1 MVIYIRLES
10 VELKGFKSFANRTK
24 IKFDNQITAV
34 VGPNGSGKSNI
45 ADAIKWVLGEQSVK
59 SLRGKKMDDV
69 IFQGADDKKPMNMA
83 EVNLSFNNKDRALS
97 SDYDLVKIS
106 RRIFRNGDNE
116 YRLNGKRVRLK
127 DIKELFLD
135 TGIGKEGYSV
145 IGQGRIDE
153 ILNSSNQ
160 ERRNIFEEASGIA
173 THKYRREESLKK
185 LSKVD
190 EDLEI
195 IQREWDYKNKDK
207 NKLEIE
213 AKNFEKYTEIESL
226 LNEKAY
232 LFYANKSKSLNEKNK
247 DLIEQIKILKN
258 NQEEKTREFDKINES
273 LLPIAEN
280 IRDLENKYKNL
291 NQNILDNEKNIDKYT
306 NKINLDRQKLLYN
319 KKDLERNNSDF
330 KSYDEKFKNYE
341 ISLKNQKDKLEN
353 TKNVIRNLE
362 EKNRKLSEKKD
373 ESIDLLSS
381 IQKEIERLKKE
392 GEDLNKLIYDYD
404 IDQKTR
410 TILEKQRFENNKII
424 NEKIQ
429 ELNSDLSNISKD
441 LNELEN
447 EKENLSKDIE
457 EKNTNLE
464 KIKEKILNEIN
475 KKDDL
480 EKAINQNKLS
490 CKEEISNYKIQKS
503 LMERNEGYFYSVS
516 DFLKKTKNTE
526 IEKLYINTLANL
538 ITVKSGYEE
547 IIENLIGQG
556 LQNIVTWSKKD
567 TREIINFVNK
577 NKLGRITFLPLD
589 SIKQNKKARV
599 EEKEVIAMA
608 YDLVSF
614 DSKLE
619 NIINHFLS
627 NTVVVKNIDDAVSL
641 SNKIKGYRIISLN
654 LDLINTWGSMV
665 AGVNK
670 ARKSN
675 INILNR
681 NKKINEIKSRINK
694 LRNERNDLLE
704 NYNSLN
710 IKLEENQRLRQT
722 KEDELVEANENLI
735 DIRSIFDKKNYQK
748 QSLIQRIDEL
758 KESLN
763 ESKEEEN
770 FKDIEKIKLKL
781 SNVKKEDEILKEK
794 SIENGKLINDLSNE
808 IFKNKNSIEINTRDL
823 NILENRIS
831 EDENSLLNLKQN
843 IEFNQKMKKSLEESL
858 INLEKEISA
867 CENKVFDTKEKL
879 KEDEK
884 NKIKISME
892 IDEKKNSNHKLLSL
906 SKNIENEL
914 NEYSM
919 KIVKFNYKLE
929 AISKDLK
936 NLEDEIRPFIS
947 KSLEDLKENN
957 YENSSKQIKKEELFN
972 LQKEL
977 TQVGFFDENSK
988 EDFEKAYKEFEFLDK
1003 QKIDLEKSKKDIEKM
1018 IKKLEEDM
1026 KDEFIKNFNIIDEKF
1041 QRIFKE
1047 LFMGGKAKLSL
1058 DSNDLLDAGIDI
1070 SACPPGKSTKN
1081 ISLLSGGEKSLTA
1094 VALLFAIFETNPAPF
1109 SLLDEIDAAMDES
1122 NIKRYIDYLKSLSD
1136 KTQFIMITHRQ
1147 TTMQLAE
1154 KIHGVTIGD
1163 GGISK
1168 IYSIDFDD
1176 EK

>member
-1 MVIYIRLES
+1 MIYIRLES

-291 NQNILDNEKNIDKYT
+291 NQSILDNEKNIDKYT

-319 KKDLERNNSDF
+319 KKDLERNNNDF

-341 ISLKNQKDKLEN
+341 LSLKNQKDKLEN

>member
-1 MVIYIRLES
+1 MIYIRLES

-291 NQNILDNEKNIDKYT
+291 NQSILDNEKNIDKYT

-319 KKDLERNNSDF
+319 KKDLERNNNDF

-341 ISLKNQKDKLEN
+341 LSLKNQKDKLEN
-353 TKNVIRNLE
+353 TKNIIKNLE

-464 KIKEKILNEIN
+464 KIKEKIINEIN

-608 YDLVSF
+608 YDLVSY

-710 IKLEENQRLRQT
+710 IKLEENQRLRQI

-748 QSLIQRIDEL
+748 QSLVQRIDEL

-794 SIENGKLINDLSNE
+794 SIENSKLINDLSNE

-867 CENKVFDTKEKL
+867 CENKVFDTKEKV
-879 KEDEK
+879 KEDDK

-972 LQKEL
+972 LQKKL

>member
-1 MVIYIRLES
+1 MIYIRLES

-213 AKNFEKYTEIESL
+213 AKNFEKYIEIESL

-258 NQEEKTREFDKINES
+258 NQEEKTKEFDKINES

-291 NQNILDNEKNIDKYT
+291 NQRILDNEKNIDKYT

-341 ISLKNQKDKLEN
+341 ISLKNQKDKLKN

-362 EKNRKLSEKKD
+362 EKNRNLSEKKD
-373 ESIDLLSS
+373 ESIALLSS

-429 ELNSDLSNISKD
+429 ELNSDLSKLSKD
-441 LNELEN
+441 LNELEK

-464 KIKEKILNEIN
+464 KIKEKIINEIN

-608 YDLVSF
+608 YDLVSY

-710 IKLEENQRLRQT
+710 IKLEENQKLRQT
-722 KEDELVEANENLI
+722 KEDELVEVNENLI

-794 SIENGKLINDLSNE
+794 SIENSKLINDLSNE

-858 INLEKEISA
+858 INLEKEINA
-867 CENKVFDTKEKL
+867 CENKVVDTKERV

-972 LQKEL
+972 LQKKL

>member
-1 MVIYIRLES
+1 MIYIRLES

-291 NQNILDNEKNIDKYT
+291 NQSILDNEKNIDKYT
-306 NKINLDRQKLLYN
+306 NKINLDRQKLSYN

-341 ISLKNQKDKLEN
+341 LSLKNQKDKLEN

-362 EKNRKLSEKKD
+362 EKNRNLSEKKD
-373 ESIDLLSS
+373 ESIALLSS

-441 LNELEN
+441 LSELEK

-710 IKLEENQRLRQT
+710 IKLEENQRLRQK
-722 KEDELVEANENLI
+722 KEDELVEANGNLI

-794 SIENGKLINDLSNE
+794 SIENSKLINDLSNE
-808 IFKNKNSIEINTRDL
+808 IFKNKNTIEINTRDL
-823 NILENRIS
+823 NILKNRIS

-867 CENKVFDTKEKL
+867 CENKVFDTKERV

-972 LQKEL
+972 LQKKL

>member
-1 MVIYIRLES
+1 MIYIRLES

-69 IFQGADDKKPMNMA
+69 IFQGADDKKSMNMA
-83 EVNLSFNNKDRALS
+83 EVNLSFNNKDRAFS

-291 NQNILDNEKNIDKYT
+291 NQSILDNEKNIDKYT

-319 KKDLERNNSDF
+319 KKDLERNNNDF

-341 ISLKNQKDKLEN
+341 LSLKNQKEKLEN
-353 TKNVIRNLE
+353 TKNIIRNLE
-362 EKNRKLSEKKD
+362 EKNRNLSEKKD
-373 ESIDLLSS
+373 ESIALLSS

-441 LNELEN
+441 LNKLEK

-608 YDLVSF
+608 YDLVSY

-710 IKLEENQRLRQT
+710 IKLEENQKLRQT
-722 KEDELVEANENLI
+722 KEDELVEVNENLI

-794 SIENGKLINDLSNE
+794 SIENSKLINDLSNE

-867 CENKVFDTKEKL
+867 CENKVFDTKEKV

-957 YENSSKQIKKEELFN
+957 YANSSKQIKKEELFN

-977 TQVGFFDENSK
+977 TQIGFFDENSK
-988 EDFEKAYKEFEFLDK
+988 ENFEKAYKEFEFLDK

>member
-1 MVIYIRLES
+1 MIYIRLES
-10 VELKGFKSFANRTK
+10 VELKGFKSFADKTK

-213 AKNFEKYTEIESL
+213 AKNFEKYIEIESL

-247 DLIEQIKILKN
+247 DLIEQIEIFKN
-258 NQEEKTREFDKINES
+258 NQEEKTREFDKVNES

-291 NQNILDNEKNIDKYT
+291 DQRILDNEKNIDKYT
-306 NKINLDRQKLLYN
+306 NKINLDRQKLAYN
-319 KKDLERNNSDF
+319 KKDLERNNNDF

-353 TKNVIRNLE
+353 TKNIIKNLE

-373 ESIDLLSS
+373 ESIALLSS
-381 IQKEIERLKKE
+381 IRKEIERLKKE
-392 GEDLNKLIYDYD
+392 EEDLNKLIYDYD

-429 ELNSDLSNISKD
+429 ELNSNLSNLSKD
-441 LNELEN
+441 LNELEK
-447 EKENLSKDIE
+447 EKENLSKDIV

-516 DFLKKTKNTE
+516 DFLRKTKNTE

-710 IKLEENQRLRQT
+710 IKLEENQRLRQK
-722 KEDELVEANENLI
+722 KEDELVEANGNLI

-794 SIENGKLINDLSNE
+794 SIENSKLINDLSNE
-808 IFKNKNSIEINTRDL
+808 IFKNKNTIEINTRDL

-867 CENKVFDTKEKL
+867 CENKVVDTKEKV

-957 YENSSKQIKKEELFN
+957 YANSSKQIKKEELFN
-972 LQKEL
+972 LQKKL

>member
-1 MVIYIRLES
+1 MRLES
-10 VELKGFKSFANRTK
+10 VELKGFKSFAERTN

-69 IFQGADDKKPMNMA
+69 IFQGSDGKKPMNMA
-83 EVNLSFNNKDRALS
+83 EVNLSFDNKDRALS

-106 RRIFRNGDNE
+106 RRIYRNGDNE

-127 DIKELFLD
+127 DVKELFLD

-185 LSKVD
+185 LTKVD
-190 EDLEI
+190 DDLEI
-195 IQREWDYKNKDK
+195 IQREWEYKNKDK

-213 AKNFEKYTEIESL
+213 AKNFDKYHEIEKL
-226 LNEKAY
+226 LDKKS
-232 LFYANKSKSLNEKNK
+232 FYFYISRSKSLEENNIELTNK
-247 DLIEQIKILKN
+247 IKKIQNL
-258 NQEEKTREFDKINES
+258 QDEKTREFDEVNES
-273 LLPIAEN
+273 LLPIAES
-280 IRDLENKYKNL
+280 IRNLEKRYDNTSQEIL
-291 NQNILDNEKNIDKYT
+291 NNEKNIDKLT
-306 NKINLDRQKLLYN
+306 NKIQLDGQKLSYN
-319 KKDLERNNSDF
+319 QKDLERNINDF
-330 KSYDEKFKNYE
+330 KSYDDKIKKYKLSLEDQKNK
-341 ISLKNQKDKLEN
+341 LKQTKILIENLEN
-353 TKNVIRNLE
+353 KNKELLDNKE
-362 EKNRKLSEKKD
+362 ESHESLSK
-373 ESIDLLSS
+373 I
-381 IQKEIERLKKE
+381 KKE
-392 GEDLNKLIYDYD
+392 LIELEKSDKKLKKLIYDYD

-410 TILEKQRFENNKII
+410 LILKEQRDQNNKEIKKKII
-424 NEKIQ
+424 EFEKEISSLKNDL
-429 ELNSDLSNISKD
+429 LNHEEEKKVISEKNI
-441 LNELEN
+441 EN
-447 EKENLSKDIE
+447 EKEIDQL
-457 EKNTNLE
+457 
-464 KIKEKILNEIN
+464 KEKISDKNSQKNI
-475 KKDDL
+475 L
-480 EKAINQNKLS
+480 EKSINQNNLS
-490 CKEEISNYKIQKS
+490 CKEEISKYKIQKS
-503 LMERNEGYFYSVS
+503 ILERNEGYFYSVS

-526 IEKLYINTLANL
+526 IEKYYINTLANL

-547 IIENLIGQG
+547 VIENLIGSG

-567 TREIINFVNK
+567 TREIINFVNN

-599 EEKEVIAMA
+599 NEKEVIAMA
-608 YDLVSF
+608 YDLVSY
-614 DSKLE
+614 DDKLE
-619 NIINHFLS
+619 NIVNHFLS
-627 NTVVVKNIDDAVSL
+627 NTVVVKNIDDAISL
-641 SNKIKGYRIISLN
+641 SNKIKGYRIISLQ

-670 ARKSN
+670 SRKSN

-681 NKKINEIKSRINK
+681 NKKINEIKKRIVS

-704 NYNSLN
+704 SFNNIDLEIEKNSNLLN
-710 IKLEENQRLRQT
+710 ENQQISF
-722 KEDELVEANENLI
+722 ELNEKLS
-735 DIRSIFDKKNYQK
+735 SINILLERKKYQIETLSK
-748 QSLIQRIDEL
+748 RYLEL

-763 ESKEEEN
+763 ESLEDED
-770 FKDIEKIKLKL
+770 FKDIEKIKSDLE
-781 SNVKKEDEILKEK
+781 VVRKKVNNLNEEINIK
-794 SIENGKLINDLSNE
+794 NNLINDLSNE
-808 IFKNKNSIEINTRDL
+808 IFKNKNSIEINKRDL
-823 NILENRIS
+823 NILENKIN
-831 EDENSLLNLKQN
+831 EDQNSLVNLEEN
-843 IEFNQKMKKSLEESL
+843 IKLNQKLKSSLEKTLEDL
-858 INLEKEISA
+858 EEDINFS
-867 CENKVFDTKEKL
+867 
-879 KEDEK
+879 K
-884 NKIKISME
+884 NKIKSSKDNLQKLKENKLEVSKE
-892 IDEKKNSNHKLLSL
+892 IEDKKKSNHELLSL
-906 SKNIENEL
+906 SKKIENDL

-919 KIVKFNYKLE
+919 KVVKFNYKLE

-947 KSLEDLKENN
+947 KPLEKLKENKYN
-957 YENSSKQIKKEELFN
+957 DKDVSVKKEDLFY
-972 LQKEL
+972 LQKKL
-977 TQVGFFDENSK
+977 GNVGFFDENSK
-988 EDFEKAYKEFEFLDK
+988 ENYKKVNDEFEFLDR
-1003 QKIDLEKSKKDIEKM
+1003 QKVDLEESKKDIEKM
-1018 IKKLEEDM
+1018 IKKLEDEM

-1047 LFMGGKAKLSL
+1047 LFMGGNAKLSL

-1122 NIKRYIDYLKSLSD
+1122 NIKRYIDYLKSLSNN
-1136 KTQFIMITHRQ
+1136 TQFIMITHRQ

-1168 IYSIDFDD
+1168 IYSIDFE
-1176 EK
+1176 EKN

>member
-1 MVIYIRLES
+1 M
-10 VELKGFKSFANRTK
+10 
-24 IKFDNQITAV
+24 
-34 VGPNGSGKSNI
+34 
-45 ADAIKWVLGEQSVK
+45 
-59 SLRGKKMDDV
+59 
-69 IFQGADDKKPMNMA
+69 
-83 EVNLSFNNKDRALS
+83 
-97 SDYDLVKIS
+97 
-106 RRIFRNGDNE
+106 
-116 YRLNGKRVRLK
+116 
-127 DIKELFLD
+127 
-135 TGIGKEGYSV
+135 
-145 IGQGRIDE
+145 
-153 ILNSSNQ
+153 
-160 ERRNIFEEASGIA
+160 
-173 THKYRREESLKK
+173 
-185 LSKVD
+185 
-190 EDLEI
+190 
-195 IQREWDYKNKDK
+195 
-207 NKLEIE
+207 
-213 AKNFEKYTEIESL
+213 
-226 LNEKAY
+226 
-232 LFYANKSKSLNEKNK
+232 
-247 DLIEQIKILKN
+247 
-258 NQEEKTREFDKINES
+258 
-273 LLPIAEN
+273 
-280 IRDLENKYKNL
+280 
-291 NQNILDNEKNIDKYT
+291 
-306 NKINLDRQKLLYN
+306 
-319 KKDLERNNSDF
+319 
-330 KSYDEKFKNYE
+330 
-341 ISLKNQKDKLEN
+341 
-353 TKNVIRNLE
+353 
-362 EKNRKLSEKKD
+362 
-373 ESIDLLSS
+373 
-381 IQKEIERLKKE
+381 
-392 GEDLNKLIYDYD
+392 
-404 IDQKTR
+404 
-410 TILEKQRFENNKII
+410 
-424 NEKIQ
+424 
-429 ELNSDLSNISKD
+429 
-441 LNELEN
+441 EN

>member
-1 MVIYIRLES
+1 MIYIRLES

-69 IFQGADDKKPMNMA
+69 IFQGSDDKKPMNMA

-291 NQNILDNEKNIDKYT
+291 NQSILDNEKNIDKYT

-319 KKDLERNNSDF
+319 KKDLERNNNDF

-353 TKNVIRNLE
+353 AKNIIKNLE
-362 EKNRKLSEKKD
+362 EKNRKLSDKKD
-373 ESIDLLSS
+373 ESIALLSS

-429 ELNSDLSNISKD
+429 ELNNDLSNLSKD
-441 LNELEN
+441 LNKLEK

-464 KIKEKILNEIN
+464 NIKEKIINEIN

-480 EKAINQNKLS
+480 EKEINQNNLS

-710 IKLEENQRLRQT
+710 IKLEENQRLRQK
-722 KEDELVEANENLI
+722 KEDELVEANGNLI

-794 SIENGKLINDLSNE
+794 SIENSKLINDLSNE

-867 CENKVFDTKEKL
+867 CENKVVDTKEKVR
-879 KEDEK
+879 EDEK

-972 LQKEL
+972 LQKKL

>member
-1 MVIYIRLES
+1 MIYIRLES

-247 DLIEQIKILKN
+247 DLIEQIKIFKN

-291 NQNILDNEKNIDKYT
+291 NQRILDNEKNIDKYT

-341 ISLKNQKDKLEN
+341 LSLKNQKDKLEN
-353 TKNVIRNLE
+353 TKNIIKNLE

-373 ESIDLLSS
+373 ESIALLSS

-429 ELNSDLSNISKD
+429 ELNSDLSNLSKD
-441 LNELEN
+441 LNEFEK
-447 EKENLSKDIE
+447 EKENLSKDIV

-608 YDLVSF
+608 YDLVSY

-722 KEDELVEANENLI
+722 KEDELVKANENLI

-867 CENKVFDTKEKL
+867 CENKVFDTKEKV
-879 KEDEK
+879 KEDDK
-884 NKIKISME
+884 NKVKISIE

-957 YENSSKQIKKEELFN
+957 YANSSKQIKKEELFN

>member
-1 MVIYIRLES
+1 MIYIRLES

-97 SDYDLVKIS
+97 SDYDIVKIS

-213 AKNFEKYTEIESL
+213 AKNFEKYIEIDSL

-247 DLIEQIKILKN
+247 DLIEQIEILKN
-258 NQEEKTREFDKINES
+258 NQEEKTREFDKVNES

-291 NQNILDNEKNIDKYT
+291 NQSILDNEKNIDKYT
-306 NKINLDRQKLLYN
+306 NKINLDRQKLAYN
-319 KKDLERNNSDF
+319 KKDLERNNNDF

-353 TKNVIRNLE
+353 TKNIIKNLE
-362 EKNRKLSEKKD
+362 EKNKKLSEKKD
-373 ESIDLLSS
+373 ESIALLSS

-429 ELNSDLSNISKD
+429 ELNTDLSNLSKD
-441 LNELEN
+441 LNELEK

-464 KIKEKILNEIN
+464 KIKEKIINEIN

-681 NKKINEIKSRINK
+681 NKKINEIKYRINK
-694 LRNERNDLLE
+694 LRNERNELLE

-710 IKLEENQRLRQT
+710 IKIEENQRLRQK
-722 KEDELVEANENLI
+722 KEDELVKANENLI
-735 DIRSIFDKKNYQK
+735 DIRSILDKKNYQK

-794 SIENGKLINDLSNE
+794 SVENSKLINDLSNE

-867 CENKVFDTKEKL
+867 CENKVFDTKERV

-947 KSLEDLKENN
+947 KSLEDLEENN

-972 LQKEL
+972 LQKKL

>member
-1 MVIYIRLES
+1 MIYIRLES

-291 NQNILDNEKNIDKYT
+291 NQSVLDNEKNIDKYT

-319 KKDLERNNSDF
+319 KKDLERNNNDF

-341 ISLKNQKDKLEN
+341 LSLKNQKDKLEN
-353 TKNVIRNLE
+353 TKNIIKNLE
-362 EKNRKLSEKKD
+362 EKNINLSEKKD
-373 ESIDLLSS
+373 ESIALLSS

-392 GEDLNKLIYDYD
+392 SEDLNKLIYDYD
-404 IDQKTR
+404 LDQKTR

-441 LNELEN
+441 LNELEK

-710 IKLEENQRLRQT
+710 IKLEENQKLRQT
-722 KEDELVEANENLI
+722 KEDELVEVNENLI
-735 DIRSIFDKKNYQK
+735 DIRFIFDKKNYQK

-781 SNVKKEDEILKEK
+781 SNVKKEDGILKEK
-794 SIENGKLINDLSNE
+794 SIENSKLINDLSNE

-867 CENKVFDTKEKL
+867 CENKVVDTKERV

-957 YENSSKQIKKEELFN
+957 YANSSKQIKKEELFN
-972 LQKEL
+972 LQKKL

>member
-1 MVIYIRLES
+1 MIYIRLES

-69 IFQGADDKKPMNMA
+69 IFQGADDKKSMNMA

-190 EDLEI
+190 QDLEI

-213 AKNFEKYTEIESL
+213 AKNFEKYIEIESL

-247 DLIEQIKILKN
+247 DLIEQIEILKN
-258 NQEEKTREFDKINES
+258 NQEEKTREFDKVNES

-291 NQNILDNEKNIDKYT
+291 NQSILDNEKNIDKYT

-319 KKDLERNNSDF
+319 KKDLERNNNDF

-353 TKNVIRNLE
+353 TKNIIKNLE

-373 ESIDLLSS
+373 ESIALLSS

-441 LNELEN
+441 LNELEK

-710 IKLEENQRLRQT
+710 IELEENQRLRQK
-722 KEDELVEANENLI
+722 KEDELVKANENLI

-794 SIENGKLINDLSNE
+794 SIENSKLINDLSNE

-843 IEFNQKMKKSLEESL
+843 IEFNQKMKKSLEENL
-858 INLEKEISA
+858 VNLEKEISA
-867 CENKVFDTKEKL
+867 CENKVFDTKEKVR
-879 KEDEK
+879 EDEK

-957 YENSSKQIKKEELFN
+957 YANSSKQIKKEELFN
-972 LQKEL
+972 LQKKL

>member
-1 MVIYIRLES
+1 MIYIRLES

-69 IFQGADDKKPMNMA
+69 IFQGADDKKSMNMA

-291 NQNILDNEKNIDKYT
+291 NQSILDNEKNIDKYT
-306 NKINLDRQKLLYN
+306 NKINLDRQKLSYN
-319 KKDLERNNSDF
+319 KKDLERNNNDF

-341 ISLKNQKDKLEN
+341 LSLKNQKDKLEN

-362 EKNRKLSEKKD
+362 EKNRNLSEKKD
-373 ESIDLLSS
+373 ESIALLSS

-429 ELNSDLSNISKD
+429 ELNSDLSKLSKD
-441 LNELEN
+441 LNKLEN

-464 KIKEKILNEIN
+464 KIKEKIINEIN

-608 YDLVSF
+608 YDLVRY

-710 IKLEENQRLRQT
+710 IKLEENQRLRQK
-722 KEDELVEANENLI
+722 KEDELVEANGNLI

-794 SIENGKLINDLSNE
+794 SIENSKLINDLSNE

-867 CENKVFDTKEKL
+867 CENKVVDTKEKVR
-879 KEDEK
+879 EDEK

-972 LQKEL
+972 LQKKL

>member
-69 IFQGADDKKPMNMA
+69 IFQGSDDKKPMNMA

-291 NQNILDNEKNIDKYT
+291 NQSILDNEKNIDKYT

-319 KKDLERNNSDF
+319 KKDLERNNNDF

-353 TKNVIRNLE
+353 AKNIIKNLE
-362 EKNRKLSEKKD
+362 EKNRKLSDKKD
-373 ESIDLLSS
+373 ESIALLSS

-429 ELNSDLSNISKD
+429 ELNNDLSNLSKD
-441 LNELEN
+441 LNKLEK

-464 KIKEKILNEIN
+464 NIKEKIINEIN

-480 EKAINQNKLS
+480 EKEINQNNLS

-710 IKLEENQRLRQT
+710 IKLEENQRLRQK
-722 KEDELVEANENLI
+722 KEDELVEANGNLI

-794 SIENGKLINDLSNE
+794 SIENSKLINDLSNE

-867 CENKVFDTKEKL
+867 CENKVVDTKEKVR
-879 KEDEK
+879 EDEK

-972 LQKEL
+972 LQKKL

>member
-1 MVIYIRLES
+1 MIYIRLES

-213 AKNFEKYTEIESL
+213 AKNFEKYIEIESL

-291 NQNILDNEKNIDKYT
+291 NQSILDNEKNIDKYT

-319 KKDLERNNSDF
+319 KKDLERNNNDF

-353 TKNVIRNLE
+353 TKNIIKNLE

-373 ESIDLLSS
+373 ESIALLSS

-429 ELNSDLSNISKD
+429 ELNSDLSNLSKD
-441 LNELEN
+441 LNELEK

-464 KIKEKILNEIN
+464 KIKEKIINEIN

-694 LRNERNDLLE
+694 LRNERNDLLG

-710 IKLEENQRLRQT
+710 IELEENQILRQT

-794 SIENGKLINDLSNE
+794 SIENSKLINDLSNE
-808 IFKNKNSIEINTRDL
+808 IFKNKNTIEINTRDL

-867 CENKVFDTKEKL
+867 CENKVFDTKEKV

-972 LQKEL
+972 LQKKL

>member
-1 MVIYIRLES
+1 MIYIRLES

-291 NQNILDNEKNIDKYT
+291 NQSILDNEKNIDKYT

-341 ISLKNQKDKLEN
+341 LSLKNQKDKLEN

-373 ESIDLLSS
+373 KSIALLSS

-392 GEDLNKLIYDYD
+392 GDDLNKLIYDYD

-429 ELNSDLSNISKD
+429 ELNSNLSNISKD
-441 LNELEN
+441 LNELEK
-447 EKENLSKDIE
+447 EKENISKDIE

-516 DFLKKTKNTE
+516 DFLRKTKNTE

-794 SIENGKLINDLSNE
+794 SIENSKLINDLSNE

-867 CENKVFDTKEKL
+867 CENKVVDTKERV

-957 YENSSKQIKKEELFN
+957 YANSSKQIKKEELFN

-1047 LFMGGKAKLSL
+1047 LFMGGKSKLSL

-1176 EK
+1176 KK

>member
-1 MVIYIRLES
+1 MIYIRLES

-213 AKNFEKYTEIESL
+213 AKNFEKYIEIESL

-291 NQNILDNEKNIDKYT
+291 NQSILDNEKNIDKYT

-319 KKDLERNNSDF
+319 KKDLERNNNDF

-341 ISLKNQKDKLEN
+341 LSLKSQKDKLEN

-608 YDLVSF
+608 YDLVSY

-694 LRNERNDLLE
+694 LRNERNELLE

-710 IKLEENQRLRQT
+710 IELEENQRVRQI
-722 KEDELVEANENLI
+722 KEDELVKANENLI

-794 SIENGKLINDLSNE
+794 SIENSKLINDLSNE
-808 IFKNKNSIEINTRDL
+808 IFKNKNTIEINTRDL

-867 CENKVFDTKEKL
+867 CENKVFDTKKRV

-972 LQKEL
+972 LQKKL

>member
-1 MVIYIRLES
+1 MIYIRLES

-306 NKINLDRQKLLYN
+306 NKINLDRQKLSYN

-341 ISLKNQKDKLEN
+341 LSLKNQKDKLEN

-362 EKNRKLSEKKD
+362 EKNRNLSEKKD
-373 ESIDLLSS
+373 KSIDLLSS
-381 IQKEIERLKKE
+381 IQKKIERLKKE

-429 ELNSDLSNISKD
+429 ELNTDLSNLSKD
-441 LNELEN
+441 LNELEK
-447 EKENLSKDIE
+447 EKENLSKDIV

-464 KIKEKILNEIN
+464 KIKEKIINEIN

-710 IKLEENQRLRQT
+710 IELEENQRLRQT

-794 SIENGKLINDLSNE
+794 SIENSKLINDLSNE

-867 CENKVFDTKEKL
+867 CENKVFDTKERV

-914 NEYSM
+914 NKYSM

-972 LQKEL
+972 LQKKL

>member
-1 MVIYIRLES
+1 MIYIRLES
-10 VELKGFKSFANRTK
+10 VELKGFKSFAEKTK

-59 SLRGKKMDDV
+59 SLRGKKMNDV
-69 IFQGADDKKPMNMA
+69 IFQGSDEKKPMNMA
-83 EVNLSFNNKDRALS
+83 EVNLSFDNKDRALS

-127 DIKELFLD
+127 DVKELFLD

-190 EDLEI
+190 DDLEI
-195 IQREWDYKNKDK
+195 IQREWEYKDKDK

-213 AKNFEKYTEIESL
+213 AKNFDKYHEIEEL
-226 LNEKAY
+226 LDEKS
-232 LFYANKSKSLNEKNK
+232 FYFYISRSKSLEENNIELTNKIKNIQNLQ
-247 DLIEQIKILKN
+247 D
-258 NQEEKTREFDKINES
+258 EKTREFDEINES
-273 LLPIAEN
+273 LLPIAES
-280 IRDLENKYKNL
+280 IRELEKKYDKTCQEIIN
-291 NQNILDNEKNIDKYT
+291 NEKNIDKLT
-306 NKINLDRQKLLYN
+306 NKIQLDGQKLSYN
-319 KKDLERNNSDF
+319 QKDLERNINDF
-330 KSYDEKFKNYE
+330 KSYDEKIKKYKLSLEEQKNK
-341 ISLKNQKDKLEN
+341 LKQTKILIENLEN
-353 TKNVIRNLE
+353 KNKELSDNKVESHESLSKIKNELINLE
-362 EKNRKLSEKKD
+362 KSDKKLK
-373 ESIDLLSS
+373 
-381 IQKEIERLKKE
+381 
-392 GEDLNKLIYDYD
+392 KLIYDYD

-410 TILEKQRFENNKII
+410 LILKEQRDQNNKEIKKKILEFEKEISSLKNDLLNHEEEKKVISEKIIENKKEINQVKEKISDKNSQKNILEK
-424 NEKIQ
+424 
-429 ELNSDLSNISKD
+429 S
-441 LNELEN
+441 
-447 EKENLSKDIE
+447 
-457 EKNTNLE
+457 
-464 KIKEKILNEIN
+464 
-475 KKDDL
+475 
-480 EKAINQNKLS
+480 INQNNLS
-490 CKEEISNYKIQKS
+490 CKEEISKYKIQKS
-503 LMERNEGYFYSVS
+503 ILERNDGYFYAVS

-526 IEKLYINTLANL
+526 IEKYYINTLANL

-547 IIENLIGQG
+547 VIENLIGSG

-567 TREIINFVNK
+567 TREIINFVNN

-599 EEKEVIAMA
+599 NEKEVIAMA
-608 YDLVSF
+608 YDLVSY
-614 DSKLE
+614 DDKLE
-619 NIINHFLS
+619 NIVNHFLS
-627 NTVVVKNIDDAVSL
+627 NTVVVKNIDDAISL
-641 SNKIKGYRIISLN
+641 SNKIKGYRIISLQ

-670 ARKSN
+670 SRKSN

-681 NKKINEIKSRINK
+681 NKKINEIKKRIVR
-694 LRNERNDLLE
+694 LRNERNDLLDSFNNIDSEIEKNNNLLNE
-704 NYNSLN
+704 NKHISFELN
-710 IKLEENQRLRQT
+710 GKLSSINI
-722 KEDELVEANENLI
+722 LVE
-735 DIRSIFDKKNYQK
+735 RKKYQIETLSK
-748 QSLIQRIDEL
+748 RYLEL

-763 ESKEEEN
+763 ESLEDED
-770 FKDIEKIKLKL
+770 FKDIEKIKSDLE
-781 SNVKKEDEILKEK
+781 VVRKKVNNLNEEINIK
-794 SIENGKLINDLSNE
+794 NNLINDLSNE
-808 IFKNKNSIEINTRDL
+808 IFKNKNSIEINKRDL
-823 NILENRIS
+823 NILENKIN
-831 EDENSLLNLKQN
+831 EDQNSLVNLEEN
-843 IEFNQKMKKSLEESL
+843 IKLNQKLKSSLEKTLEDL
-858 INLEKEISA
+858 EEEINFS
-867 CENKVFDTKEKL
+867 
-879 KEDEK
+879 K
-884 NKIKISME
+884 NKIKSSKDNLQKLKENKLKVSKE
-892 IDEKKNSNHKLLSL
+892 IEEKKKSNHELLSL
-906 SKNIENEL
+906 SKKIENDL

-947 KSLEDLKENN
+947 KPLEKLKENRYN
-957 YENSSKQIKKEELFN
+957 DKDFSVKKEDLFY
-972 LQKEL
+972 LQKKL
-977 TQVGFFDENSK
+977 GNVGFFEENSK
-988 EDFEKAYKEFEFLDK
+988 ENYKKINDEFEFLDR
-1003 QKIDLEKSKKDIEKM
+1003 QKVDLEESKKDIEKM
-1018 IKKLEEDM
+1018 IKKLEDEM

-1047 LFMGGKAKLSL
+1047 LFMGGNAKLSL

-1122 NIKRYIDYLKSLSD
+1122 NIKRYIDYLKSLSNN
-1136 KTQFIMITHRQ
+1136 TQFIMITHRQ

-1168 IYSIDFDD
+1168 IYSIDFE
-1176 EK
+1176 EKN

>member
-1 MVIYIRLES
+1 MIYIRLES
-10 VELKGFKSFANRTK
+10 VELKGFKSFAERTK

-69 IFQGADDKKPMNMA
+69 IFQGSDGKKPMNMA
-83 EVNLSFNNKDRALS
+83 EVNLSFDNKDRALS

-127 DIKELFLD
+127 DVKELFLD

-190 EDLEI
+190 DDLEI
-195 IQREWDYKNKDK
+195 IQREWEYKNKDK

-213 AKNFEKYTEIESL
+213 AKNFDKYHEIEEL
-226 LNEKAY
+226 LDKKS
-232 LFYANKSKSLNEKNK
+232 FYFYISRSKSLEENNIELINKIKNIQNLQ
-247 DLIEQIKILKN
+247 D
-258 NQEEKTREFDKINES
+258 EKTREFDEVNES
-273 LLPIAEN
+273 LLPIAES
-280 IRDLENKYKNL
+280 IRELEKKYDKTCQEIIN
-291 NQNILDNEKNIDKYT
+291 NEKNIDKLT
-306 NKINLDRQKLLYN
+306 NKIQLDCQKLSYN
-319 KKDLERNNSDF
+319 QKDLERNINDF
-330 KSYDEKFKNYE
+330 KSYDEKIKKYKLSLEDQKNK
-341 ISLKNQKDKLEN
+341 LKQTKILIENLEN
-353 TKNVIRNLE
+353 KNKELSDNKEESHESLSKIKNELINLE
-362 EKNRKLSEKKD
+362 KSDKK
-373 ESIDLLSS
+373 
-381 IQKEIERLKKE
+381 
-392 GEDLNKLIYDYD
+392 LNKLIYDYD

-410 TILEKQRFENNKII
+410 LILKEQRDQNNKEIKKKILEFEKEISSLKNDLLNNEEEKKVISEKII
-424 NEKIQ
+424 
-429 ELNSDLSNISKD
+429 
-441 LNELEN
+441 EN
-447 EKENLSKDIE
+447 EKEINQV
-457 EKNTNLE
+457 
-464 KIKEKILNEIN
+464 KEKISDENSQKNI
-475 KKDDL
+475 L
-480 EKAINQNKLS
+480 EKSINQNNLS
-490 CKEEISNYKIQKS
+490 CKEEISKYKIQKS
-503 LMERNEGYFYSVS
+503 ILERNDGYFYAVS

-526 IEKLYINTLANL
+526 IEKYYINTLANL

-547 IIENLIGQG
+547 VIENLIGSG

-567 TREIINFVNK
+567 TREIINFVNN

-599 EEKEVIAMA
+599 NEKEVIAMA
-608 YDLVSF
+608 YDLVSY
-614 DSKLE
+614 DDKLE
-619 NIINHFLS
+619 NIVNHFLS
-627 NTVVVKNIDDAVSL
+627 NTVVVRNIDDAISL
-641 SNKIKGYRIISLN
+641 SNKIKGYRIISLQ

-670 ARKSN
+670 SRKSN

-681 NKKINEIKSRINK
+681 NKKINEIKKRIVS
-694 LRNERNDLLE
+694 LRNERNDLLNSFNNIDSEIEKNNNLLNE
-704 NYNSLN
+704 NKQISFELN
-710 IKLEENQRLRQT
+710 EKLSSINI
-722 KEDELVEANENLI
+722 LVE
-735 DIRSIFDKKNYQK
+735 RKKYQIETLSK
-748 QSLIQRIDEL
+748 RYLEL

-763 ESKEEEN
+763 EALEDED
-770 FKDIEKIKLKL
+770 FKDIEKIKSDLE
-781 SNVKKEDEILKEK
+781 VVRKKVNNLNEEINIK
-794 SIENGKLINDLSNE
+794 NNLINDLSNE
-808 IFKNKNSIEINTRDL
+808 IFKNKNSIEINKRDL
-823 NILENRIS
+823 NILENKIN
-831 EDENSLLNLKQN
+831 EDQNSLVNLEEN
-843 IEFNQKMKKSLEESL
+843 IKLNQKLKSSLEKTLEG
-858 INLEKEISA
+858 LEKDINFSK
-867 CENKVFDTKEKL
+867 NKIRSSKDNLQKL
-879 KEDEK
+879 KE
-884 NKIKISME
+884 NKLKVSKE
-892 IDEKKNSNHKLLSL
+892 IEEKKKSNHELLSL
-906 SKNIENEL
+906 SKKIENDL

-929 AISKDLK
+929 SISKDLK

-947 KSLEDLKENN
+947 KPLEKLKEIKYNDKDFSVKKEDLF
-957 YENSSKQIKKEELFN
+957 Y
-972 LQKEL
+972 LQKKL
-977 TQVGFFDENSK
+977 GNVGFFDENSK
-988 EDFEKAYKEFEFLDK
+988 ENYKKVNDEFEFLDR
-1003 QKIDLEKSKKDIEKM
+1003 QKVDLEESKKDIEKM
-1018 IKKLEEDM
+1018 IKKLEDEM

-1047 LFMGGKAKLSL
+1047 LFMGGNAKLSL

-1122 NIKRYIDYLKSLSD
+1122 NIKRYIDYLKSLSNN
-1136 KTQFIMITHRQ
+1136 TQFIMITHRQ

-1168 IYSIDFDD
+1168 IYSIDFE
-1176 EK
+1176 EKN

>member
-213 AKNFEKYTEIESL
+213 AKNFEKYIEIESL

-247 DLIEQIKILKN
+247 DLIEQIEILKN
-258 NQEEKTREFDKINES
+258 NQEEKTREFDKVNES

-291 NQNILDNEKNIDKYT
+291 DQRILDNEKNIDKYT

-319 KKDLERNNSDF
+319 KKDLERNNNDF

-353 TKNVIRNLE
+353 TKNIIKNLE

-373 ESIDLLSS
+373 ESIALLSS

-429 ELNSDLSNISKD
+429 ELNNDLSNLSKD
-441 LNELEN
+441 LNKLEK

-464 KIKEKILNEIN
+464 NIKEKIINEIN

-480 EKAINQNKLS
+480 EKEINQNNLS

-710 IKLEENQRLRQT
+710 IKLEENQRLRQK
-722 KEDELVEANENLI
+722 KEDELVEANGNLI

-794 SIENGKLINDLSNE
+794 SIENSKLINDLSNE

-867 CENKVFDTKEKL
+867 CENKVLDTKEKV
-879 KEDEK
+879 KEDEE

-972 LQKEL
+972 LQKKL

>member
-1 MVIYIRLES
+1 MIYIRLES

-341 ISLKNQKDKLEN
+341 LSLKNQKDKLEN
-353 TKNVIRNLE
+353 AKNIIRNLE
-362 EKNRKLSEKKD
+362 EKNRNLSEKKD
-373 ESIDLLSS
+373 KSIALLSS

-441 LNELEN
+441 LNELEK

-608 YDLVSF
+608 YDLVSY

-710 IKLEENQRLRQT
+710 IKLEENQKLRQT
-722 KEDELVEANENLI
+722 KEDELVKVNENLI

-794 SIENGKLINDLSNE
+794 SIENSKLINDLSNE
-808 IFKNKNSIEINTRDL
+808 IFKNKNTIEINTRDL

-858 INLEKEISA
+858 VNLEKEINA
-867 CENKVFDTKEKL
+867 CENKVVDTKEKV

-972 LQKEL
+972 LQKKL

>member
-1 MVIYIRLES
+1 MIYIRLES

-213 AKNFEKYTEIESL
+213 AKNFEKYIEIESL
-226 LNEKAY
+226 LNKKAY

-247 DLIEQIKILKN
+247 DLIEQIEILKN
-258 NQEEKTREFDKINES
+258 NQEEKTREFDKVNES

-291 NQNILDNEKNIDKYT
+291 DQRILDNEKNIDKYT
-306 NKINLDRQKLLYN
+306 NKINLDRQKLDYN
-319 KKDLERNNSDF
+319 KKDLERNNNDF

-353 TKNVIRNLE
+353 TKNIIKNLE

-441 LNELEN
+441 LNELEK

-464 KIKEKILNEIN
+464 KIKEKIIDEIN

-589 SIKQNKKARV
+589 SIRQNKKARV

-670 ARKSN
+670 SRKSN

-710 IKLEENQRLRQT
+710 IKLEENQRLRQI

-794 SIENGKLINDLSNE
+794 SIENSKLINDLSNE

-867 CENKVFDTKEKL
+867 CENKVVDTKEKVR
-879 KEDEK
+879 EDEK

-972 LQKEL
+972 LQKKL

>member
-1 MVIYIRLES
+1 MIYIRLES
-10 VELKGFKSFANRTK
+10 VELKGFKSFAEKTK

-69 IFQGADDKKPMNMA
+69 IFQGSDGKKPMNMA
-83 EVNLSFNNKDRALS
+83 EVNLSFDNKDRALS

-127 DIKELFLD
+127 DVKELFLD

-190 EDLEI
+190 DDLEI
-195 IQREWDYKNKDK
+195 IQREWEYKDKDK

-213 AKNFEKYTEIESL
+213 AKNFDKYHEIEEL
-226 LNEKAY
+226 LDEKS
-232 LFYANKSKSLNEKNK
+232 FYFYISRSKSLEENNIELTNKIKNIQNLQ
-247 DLIEQIKILKN
+247 D
-258 NQEEKTREFDKINES
+258 EKTREFDEINES
-273 LLPIAEN
+273 LLPIAES
-280 IRDLENKYKNL
+280 IRELEKKYDKTCQEIIN
-291 NQNILDNEKNIDKYT
+291 NEKNIDKLT
-306 NKINLDRQKLLYN
+306 NKIQLDGQKLSYN
-319 KKDLERNNSDF
+319 QKDLERNINDF
-330 KSYDEKFKNYE
+330 KSYDEKIKKYKLSLEEQKNK
-341 ISLKNQKDKLEN
+341 LKQTKILIENLEN
-353 TKNVIRNLE
+353 KNKELSDNKVESHESLSKIKNELINLE
-362 EKNRKLSEKKD
+362 KSDKKLK
-373 ESIDLLSS
+373 
-381 IQKEIERLKKE
+381 
-392 GEDLNKLIYDYD
+392 KLIYDYD

-410 TILEKQRFENNKII
+410 LILKEQRDQNNKEIKKKILEFEKEISSLKNDLLNHEEEKKVISEKII
-424 NEKIQ
+424 
-429 ELNSDLSNISKD
+429 
-441 LNELEN
+441 EN
-447 EKENLSKDIE
+447 EKEINQV
-457 EKNTNLE
+457 
-464 KIKEKILNEIN
+464 KEKISDENSQKNI
-475 KKDDL
+475 L
-480 EKAINQNKLS
+480 EKSINQNNLS
-490 CKEEISNYKIQKS
+490 CKEEISKYKIQKS
-503 LMERNEGYFYSVS
+503 ILERNDGYFYAVS

-526 IEKLYINTLANL
+526 IEKYYINTLANL

-547 IIENLIGQG
+547 VIENLIGSG

-567 TREIINFVNK
+567 TREIINFVNN

-599 EEKEVIAMA
+599 NEKEVIAMA
-608 YDLVSF
+608 YDLVSY
-614 DSKLE
+614 DDKLE
-619 NIINHFLS
+619 NIVNHFLS
-627 NTVVVKNIDDAVSL
+627 NTVVVKNIDDAISL
-641 SNKIKGYRIISLN
+641 SNKIKGYRIISLQ

-670 ARKSN
+670 SRKSN

-681 NKKINEIKSRINK
+681 NKKINEIKKRIVR
-694 LRNERNDLLE
+694 LRNERNDLLDSFNNIDSEIEKNNNLLNE
-704 NYNSLN
+704 NKHISFELN
-710 IKLEENQRLRQT
+710 EKLSSINI
-722 KEDELVEANENLI
+722 LVE
-735 DIRSIFDKKNYQK
+735 RKKYQIETLSK
-748 QSLIQRIDEL
+748 RYLEL

-763 ESKEEEN
+763 ESLEDED
-770 FKDIEKIKLKL
+770 FKDIEKIKSDLE
-781 SNVKKEDEILKEK
+781 VVRKKVNNLNEEINIK
-794 SIENGKLINDLSNE
+794 NNLINDLSNE
-808 IFKNKNSIEINTRDL
+808 IFKNKNSIEINKRDL
-823 NILENRIS
+823 NILENKIN
-831 EDENSLLNLKQN
+831 EDQNSLVNLEEN
-843 IEFNQKMKKSLEESL
+843 IKLNQKLKSSLEKTLEDL
-858 INLEKEISA
+858 EEEINFS
-867 CENKVFDTKEKL
+867 
-879 KEDEK
+879 K
-884 NKIKISME
+884 NKIKSSKDNLQKLKENKLKVSKE
-892 IDEKKNSNHKLLSL
+892 IEEKKKSNHELLSL
-906 SKNIENEL
+906 SKKIENDL

-947 KSLEDLKENN
+947 KPLEKLKENRYN
-957 YENSSKQIKKEELFN
+957 DKDFSVKKEDLFY
-972 LQKEL
+972 LQKKL
-977 TQVGFFDENSK
+977 GNVGFFEENSK
-988 EDFEKAYKEFEFLDK
+988 ENYKKINDEFEFLDR
-1003 QKIDLEKSKKDIEKM
+1003 QKVDLEESKKDIEKM
-1018 IKKLEEDM
+1018 IKKLEDEM

-1047 LFMGGKAKLSL
+1047 LFMGGDAKLSL

-1122 NIKRYIDYLKSLSD
+1122 NIKRYIDYLKSLSNN
-1136 KTQFIMITHRQ
+1136 TQFIMITHRQ

-1168 IYSIDFDD
+1168 IYSIDFE
-1176 EK
+1176 EKN

>member
-1 MVIYIRLES
+1 MIYIRLES
-10 VELKGFKSFANRTK
+10 VELKGFKSFAERTK

-69 IFQGADDKKPMNMA
+69 IFQGSDEKKPMNMA
-83 EVNLSFNNKDRALS
+83 EVNLSFDNKDRALS

-127 DIKELFLD
+127 DVKELFLD

-190 EDLEI
+190 DDLEI
-195 IQREWDYKNKDK
+195 IQREWEYKNKDK

-213 AKNFEKYTEIESL
+213 AKNFDKYHEIEEL
-226 LNEKAY
+226 LDKKS
-232 LFYANKSKSLNEKNK
+232 FYFYISRSKSLEENNIELTNKIKNIQNLQ
-247 DLIEQIKILKN
+247 D
-258 NQEEKTREFDKINES
+258 EKTKEFDEVNES
-273 LLPIAEN
+273 LLPIAES
-280 IRDLENKYKNL
+280 IRELEKNYNKTCQEIL
-291 NQNILDNEKNIDKYT
+291 NNEKNIDKLT
-306 NKINLDRQKLLYN
+306 NKIQLDGQKLSYN
-319 KKDLERNNSDF
+319 QKDLERNINDF
-330 KSYDEKFKNYE
+330 KSYDEKIKKYKLSLEDQKNK
-341 ISLKNQKDKLEN
+341 LKQTKILIENLEN
-353 TKNVIRNLE
+353 KNKELSDNKEESHERLSKIKNELINLE
-362 EKNRKLSEKKD
+362 KSDKKLK
-373 ESIDLLSS
+373 
-381 IQKEIERLKKE
+381 
-392 GEDLNKLIYDYD
+392 KLIYDYD

-410 TILEKQRFENNKII
+410 LILKEQRDQNNKEIKKKILEFEKEISALKNDLLNNEEEKKEISEKII
-424 NEKIQ
+424 
-429 ELNSDLSNISKD
+429 
-441 LNELEN
+441 EN
-447 EKENLSKDIE
+447 EKEINHV
-457 EKNTNLE
+457 
-464 KIKEKILNEIN
+464 KEKITDKNSQKNI
-475 KKDDL
+475 L
-480 EKAINQNKLS
+480 EKSINQNNLS
-490 CKEEISNYKIQKS
+490 CKEEISKYKIQKS
-503 LMERNEGYFYSVS
+503 ILERNEGYFYSIS

-526 IEKLYINTLANL
+526 IEKYYINTLANL

-547 IIENLIGQG
+547 VIENLIGSG

-567 TREIINFVNK
+567 TREIINFVNN

-599 EEKEVIAMA
+599 NEKEVIAMA
-608 YDLVSF
+608 YDLVSY
-614 DSKLE
+614 DDKLE
-619 NIINHFLS
+619 NIVNHFLS
-627 NTVVVKNIDDAVSL
+627 NTVVVKNIDDAISL
-641 SNKIKGYRIISLN
+641 SNKIKGYRIISLQ

-670 ARKSN
+670 SRKSN

-681 NKKINEIKSRINK
+681 NKKINEIKKRIVS
-694 LRNERNDLLE
+694 LRNERNDLLDSFNNIDSEIEKNNNLLNE
-704 NYNSLN
+704 NKQISFELN
-710 IKLEENQRLRQT
+710 EKLSSINI
-722 KEDELVEANENLI
+722 LVE
-735 DIRSIFDKKNYQK
+735 RKKYQIETLSK
-748 QSLIQRIDEL
+748 RYLEL

-763 ESKEEEN
+763 ESLEDED
-770 FKDIEKIKLKL
+770 FKDIEKIKSDLEVVRNKVNNL
-781 SNVKKEDEILKEK
+781 NEEINIK
-794 SIENGKLINDLSNE
+794 NNLINDLSNE
-808 IFKNKNSIEINTRDL
+808 IFKNKNSIEINKRDL
-823 NILENRIS
+823 NILENKIN
-831 EDENSLLNLKQN
+831 EDQNSLVNLEENIKLNHKLKS
-843 IEFNQKMKKSLEESL
+843 SLEKTLEDL
-858 INLEKEISA
+858 EEEINFS
-867 CENKVFDTKEKL
+867 
-879 KEDEK
+879 K
-884 NKIKISME
+884 NKIKSSKDNLQKLKENKLEVSKE
-892 IDEKKNSNHKLLSL
+892 IEDKKKSNHELLSL
-906 SKNIENEL
+906 SKKIENDL

-947 KSLEDLKENN
+947 KPLEKLKENKYN
-957 YENSSKQIKKEELFN
+957 DKDFSVKKEDLFY
-972 LQKEL
+972 LQKKL
-977 TQVGFFDENSK
+977 GNVGFFDENSK
-988 EDFEKAYKEFEFLDK
+988 ENYKKVNDEFEFLDR
-1003 QKIDLEKSKKDIEKM
+1003 QKVDLEESKKDIEKM
-1018 IKKLEEDM
+1018 IKKLEDEM

-1047 LFMGGKAKLSL
+1047 LFMGGNAKLSL

-1122 NIKRYIDYLKSLSD
+1122 NIKRYIDYLKSLSNN
-1136 KTQFIMITHRQ
+1136 TQFIMITHRQ

-1168 IYSIDFDD
+1168 IYSIDFE
-1176 EK
+1176 EKN

>member
-1 MVIYIRLES
+1 MIYIRLES

-291 NQNILDNEKNIDKYT
+291 NQSILDNEKNIDKYT
-306 NKINLDRQKLLYN
+306 NKINLDRQKLSYN

-341 ISLKNQKDKLEN
+341 LSLKNQKDKLEN

-373 ESIDLLSS
+373 ESIALLSS

-429 ELNSDLSNISKD
+429 ELNSDLSKLSKD

-608 YDLVSF
+608 YDLVSY

-722 KEDELVEANENLI
+722 KEDELVKANENLI

-794 SIENGKLINDLSNE
+794 SIENSKLINDLSNE

-867 CENKVFDTKEKL
+867 CENKVVDTKEKV
-879 KEDEK
+879 KEYEK

-972 LQKEL
+972 LQKKL

>member
-1 MVIYIRLES
+1 MIYIRLES
-10 VELKGFKSFANRTK
+10 VELKGFKSFAERTK

-69 IFQGADDKKPMNMA
+69 IFQGSDGKKPMNMA
-83 EVNLSFNNKDRALS
+83 EVNLSFDNKDRALS

-127 DIKELFLD
+127 DVKELFLD

-190 EDLEI
+190 DDLEI
-195 IQREWDYKNKDK
+195 IQREWEYKNKDK

-213 AKNFEKYTEIESL
+213 AKNFDKYHEIEEL
-226 LNEKAY
+226 LDKKS
-232 LFYANKSKSLNEKNK
+232 FYFYISRSKSLEENNIELINKIKNIQNLQ
-247 DLIEQIKILKN
+247 D
-258 NQEEKTREFDKINES
+258 EKTREFDEVNES
-273 LLPIAEN
+273 LLPIAES
-280 IRDLENKYKNL
+280 IRELEKKYDKTCQEIIN
-291 NQNILDNEKNIDKYT
+291 NEKNIDKLT
-306 NKINLDRQKLLYN
+306 NKIQLDCQKLSYN
-319 KKDLERNNSDF
+319 QKDLERNINDF
-330 KSYDEKFKNYE
+330 KSYDEKIKKYKLSLEDQKNK
-341 ISLKNQKDKLEN
+341 LKQTKILIENLEN
-353 TKNVIRNLE
+353 KNKELSDNKEESHESLSKIKNELINLE
-362 EKNRKLSEKKD
+362 KSDKK
-373 ESIDLLSS
+373 
-381 IQKEIERLKKE
+381 
-392 GEDLNKLIYDYD
+392 LNKLIYDYD

-410 TILEKQRFENNKII
+410 LILKEQRDQNNKEIKKKILEFEKEISSLKNDLLNHEEEKKVISEKII
-424 NEKIQ
+424 
-429 ELNSDLSNISKD
+429 
-441 LNELEN
+441 EN
-447 EKENLSKDIE
+447 EKEINQV
-457 EKNTNLE
+457 
-464 KIKEKILNEIN
+464 KEKISDENSQKNI
-475 KKDDL
+475 L
-480 EKAINQNKLS
+480 EKSINQNNLS
-490 CKEEISNYKIQKS
+490 CKEEISKYKIQKS
-503 LMERNEGYFYSVS
+503 ILERNDGYFYAVS

-526 IEKLYINTLANL
+526 IEKYYINTLANL

-547 IIENLIGQG
+547 VIENLIGSG

-567 TREIINFVNK
+567 TREIINFVNN

-599 EEKEVIAMA
+599 NEKEVIAMA
-608 YDLVSF
+608 YDLVSY
-614 DSKLE
+614 DDKLE
-619 NIINHFLS
+619 NIVNHFLS
-627 NTVVVKNIDDAVSL
+627 NTVVVRNIDDAISL
-641 SNKIKGYRIISLN
+641 SNKIKGYRIISLQ

-670 ARKSN
+670 SRKSN

-681 NKKINEIKSRINK
+681 NKKINEIKKRIVS
-694 LRNERNDLLE
+694 LRNERNDLLNSFNNIDSEIEKNNNLLNE
-704 NYNSLN
+704 NKQISFELN
-710 IKLEENQRLRQT
+710 EKLSSINI
-722 KEDELVEANENLI
+722 LVE
-735 DIRSIFDKKNYQK
+735 RKKYQIETLSK
-748 QSLIQRIDEL
+748 RYLEL

-763 ESKEEEN
+763 EALEDED
-770 FKDIEKIKLKL
+770 FKDIEKIKSDLE
-781 SNVKKEDEILKEK
+781 VVRKKVNNLNEEINIK
-794 SIENGKLINDLSNE
+794 NNLINDLSNE
-808 IFKNKNSIEINTRDL
+808 IFKNKNSIEINKRDL
-823 NILENRIS
+823 NILENKIN
-831 EDENSLLNLKQN
+831 EDQNSLVNLEEN
-843 IEFNQKMKKSLEESL
+843 IKLNQKLKSSLEKTLEG
-858 INLEKEISA
+858 LEKDINFSK
-867 CENKVFDTKEKL
+867 NKIRSSKDNLQKL
-879 KEDEK
+879 KE
-884 NKIKISME
+884 NKLKVSKE
-892 IDEKKNSNHKLLSL
+892 IEEKKKSNHELLSL
-906 SKNIENEL
+906 SKKIENDL

-929 AISKDLK
+929 SISKDLK

-947 KSLEDLKENN
+947 KPLEKLKEIKYNDKDFSVKKEDLF
-957 YENSSKQIKKEELFN
+957 Y
-972 LQKEL
+972 LQKKL
-977 TQVGFFDENSK
+977 GNVGFFDENSK
-988 EDFEKAYKEFEFLDK
+988 ENYKKVNDEFEFLDR
-1003 QKIDLEKSKKDIEKM
+1003 QKVDLEESKKDIEKM
-1018 IKKLEEDM
+1018 IKKLEDEM

-1047 LFMGGKAKLSL
+1047 LFMGGNAKLSL

-1122 NIKRYIDYLKSLSD
+1122 NIKRYIDYLKSLSNN
-1136 KTQFIMITHRQ
+1136 TQFIMITHRQ

-1168 IYSIDFDD
+1168 IYSIDFE
-1176 EK
+1176 EKN

>member
-1 MVIYIRLES
+1 MIYIRLES

-291 NQNILDNEKNIDKYT
+291 NQSILDNEKNIDKYT
-306 NKINLDRQKLLYN
+306 NKINLDRQKLSYN
-319 KKDLERNNSDF
+319 KKDLERNNNDF

-341 ISLKNQKDKLEN
+341 LSLKNQKAKLEN
-353 TKNVIRNLE
+353 TKNVIKNLE
-362 EKNRKLSEKKD
+362 EKNRKLSEKKYK
-373 ESIDLLSS
+373 SIALLSS

-392 GEDLNKLIYDYD
+392 GDDLNKLIYDYD

-429 ELNSDLSNISKD
+429 ELNTDLSKLSKD

-710 IKLEENQRLRQT
+710 IELEENQRLRQK
-722 KEDELVEANENLI
+722 KEDELVKANENLI

-794 SIENGKLINDLSNE
+794 SIENSKLINDLSNE

-972 LQKEL
+972 LQKKL

-988 EDFEKAYKEFEFLDK
+988 ENFEKAYKEFEFLDK

-1070 SACPPGKSTKN
+1070 SACPLGKSTKN

>member
-1 MVIYIRLES
+1 MIYIRLES

-291 NQNILDNEKNIDKYT
+291 NQSILDNEKNIDKDT
-306 NKINLDRQKLLYN
+306 NKINLDRQKLSYN
-319 KKDLERNNSDF
+319 KKDLERNNNDF

-341 ISLKNQKDKLEN
+341 LSLKNQKAKLEN
-353 TKNVIRNLE
+353 TKNVIKNLE
-362 EKNRKLSEKKD
+362 EKNRKLSEKKYK
-373 ESIDLLSS
+373 SIALLSS

-392 GEDLNKLIYDYD
+392 GDDLNKLIYDYD

-429 ELNSDLSNISKD
+429 ELNTDLSKLSKD

-480 EKAINQNKLS
+480 EKSINQNKLS

-710 IKLEENQRLRQT
+710 IKLEENQKLRQT
-722 KEDELVEANENLI
+722 KEDELVEVNENLI

-770 FKDIEKIKLKL
+770 FKDIEKIRLKL

-794 SIENGKLINDLSNE
+794 SIENSKLINDLSNE
-808 IFKNKNSIEINTRDL
+808 IFQNKNSIEINTRDL

-867 CENKVFDTKEKL
+867 CENKVVDTKERV

-892 IDEKKNSNHKLLSL
+892 IDEKKNSNHKLLSI

-972 LQKEL
+972 LQKKL

>member
-1 MVIYIRLES
+1 MIYIRLES

-97 SDYDLVKIS
+97 SDYDIVKIS

-213 AKNFEKYTEIESL
+213 AKNFEKYIEIDSL

-247 DLIEQIKILKN
+247 DLIEQIEILKN
-258 NQEEKTREFDKINES
+258 NQEEKTREFDKVNES

-291 NQNILDNEKNIDKYT
+291 NQSILDNEKNIDKYT
-306 NKINLDRQKLLYN
+306 NKINLDRQKLAYN
-319 KKDLERNNSDF
+319 KKDLERNNNDF

-353 TKNVIRNLE
+353 TKNIIKNLE
-362 EKNRKLSEKKD
+362 EKNKKLSEKKD
-373 ESIDLLSS
+373 ESIALLSS

-429 ELNSDLSNISKD
+429 ELNTDLSNLSKD
-441 LNELEN
+441 LNELEK

-464 KIKEKILNEIN
+464 KIKEKIINEIN

-681 NKKINEIKSRINK
+681 NKKINEIKYRINK
-694 LRNERNDLLE
+694 LRNERNELLE

-710 IKLEENQRLRQT
+710 IKIEENQRLRQK
-722 KEDELVEANENLI
+722 KEDELVKANENLI
-735 DIRSIFDKKNYQK
+735 DIRSILDKKNYQK

-794 SIENGKLINDLSNE
+794 SVENSKLINDLSNE

-867 CENKVFDTKEKL
+867 CENKVFDTKERV

-884 NKIKISME
+884 NKIKISIE

-929 AISKDLK
+929 AISKDMK

-947 KSLEDLKENN
+947 KSIEELKENN
-957 YENSSKQIKKEELFN
+957 YENSTKQIKKEELFN
-972 LQKEL
+972 LQK
-977 TQVGFFDENSK
+977 
-988 EDFEKAYKEFEFLDK
+988 
-1003 QKIDLEKSKKDIEKM
+1003 KIDSS
-1018 IKKLEEDM
+1018 
-1026 KDEFIKNFNIIDEKF
+1026 
-1041 QRIFKE
+1041 RIF
-1047 LFMGGKAKLSL
+1047 
-1058 DSNDLLDAGIDI
+1058 
-1070 SACPPGKSTKN
+1070 
-1081 ISLLSGGEKSLTA
+1081 
-1094 VALLFAIFETNPAPF
+1094 
-1109 SLLDEIDAAMDES
+1109 
-1122 NIKRYIDYLKSLSD
+1122 
-1136 KTQFIMITHRQ
+1136 
-1147 TTMQLAE
+1147 
-1154 KIHGVTIGD
+1154 
-1163 GGISK
+1163 
-1168 IYSIDFDD
+1168 
-1176 EK
+1176 

>member
-1 MVIYIRLES
+1 MIYIRLES

-69 IFQGADDKKPMNMA
+69 IFQGADDKKSMNMA

-213 AKNFEKYTEIESL
+213 AKNFEKYIEIESL

-291 NQNILDNEKNIDKYT
+291 NQSILDNEKNIDKYT
-306 NKINLDRQKLLYN
+306 NKINLDRQKLSYN

-341 ISLKNQKDKLEN
+341 LSLKNQKDKLEN

-373 ESIDLLSS
+373 ESIALLSS

-429 ELNSDLSNISKD
+429 ELNTDLSNLSKD
-441 LNELEN
+441 LKKLKN

-480 EKAINQNKLS
+480 EKAINQNNLS

-608 YDLVSF
+608 YDLVSY

-710 IKLEENQRLRQT
+710 IKLEENQKLRQK
-722 KEDELVEANENLI
+722 KEDELVKANENLI

-748 QSLIQRIDEL
+748 QSLMQRIDEL
-758 KESLN
+758 KESLK

-794 SIENGKLINDLSNE
+794 SIENSKLINDLSNE

-858 INLEKEISA
+858 INLDKEISA
-867 CENKVFDTKEKL
+867 CENKVVDTKEKV

-972 LQKEL
+972 LQKKL

>member
-1 MVIYIRLES
+1 MIYIRLES

-69 IFQGADDKKPMNMA
+69 IFQGADDKKTMNMA

-213 AKNFEKYTEIESL
+213 AKNFEKYIEIESL

-291 NQNILDNEKNIDKYT
+291 NQSILDNEKNIDKYT

-341 ISLKNQKDKLEN
+341 LSLKNQKDKLEN
-353 TKNVIRNLE
+353 TKNIIKNLE

-373 ESIDLLSS
+373 ESIALLSS

-429 ELNSDLSNISKD
+429 ELNTDLSNLSKD
-441 LNELEN
+441 LNKLEK

-464 KIKEKILNEIN
+464 KIKEKIINEIN

-503 LMERNEGYFYSVS
+503 LMERNEGYLYSVS

-608 YDLVSF
+608 YDLVSY

-710 IKLEENQRLRQT
+710 IKLEENQRLRQK
-722 KEDELVEANENLI
+722 KEDELVKANENLI

-794 SIENGKLINDLSNE
+794 SIENSKLINDLSNE
-808 IFKNKNSIEINTRDL
+808 IFKNKNSFEINTRDL

-867 CENKVFDTKEKL
+867 CENKIVDTKEKV

-947 KSLEDLKENN
+947 KSIEELKENN

-972 LQKEL
+972 LQKKL

-1058 DSNDLLDAGIDI
+1058 DSNELLDAGIDI

>member
-1 MVIYIRLES
+1 MIYIRLES

-69 IFQGADDKKPMNMA
+69 IFQGADDKKSMNMA
-83 EVNLSFNNKDRALS
+83 EVNLSFNNKDRAFS

-291 NQNILDNEKNIDKYT
+291 NQSILDNEKNIDKYT

-341 ISLKNQKDKLEN
+341 LSLKNQKDKLEN

-373 ESIDLLSS
+373 ESIALLSS

-392 GEDLNKLIYDYD
+392 GDDLNKLIYDYD

-429 ELNSDLSNISKD
+429 ELNSDLSNLSKD
-441 LNELEN
+441 LNELEK
-447 EKENLSKDIE
+447 EKENLSKDIV

-464 KIKEKILNEIN
+464 KIKEKIINEIN

-516 DFLKKTKNTE
+516 DFLRKTKNTE

>member
-1 MVIYIRLES
+1 MIYIRLES

-213 AKNFEKYTEIESL
+213 AKNFEKYIEIESL

-247 DLIEQIKILKN
+247 DLIEQIEILKN
-258 NQEEKTREFDKINES
+258 NQEEKTREFDKVNES

-291 NQNILDNEKNIDKYT
+291 DQRILDNEKNIDKYT
-306 NKINLDRQKLLYN
+306 NKINLDRQKLSYN

-341 ISLKNQKDKLEN
+341 LSLKNQKDKLEN
-353 TKNVIRNLE
+353 TKNIIKNLE

-373 ESIDLLSS
+373 ESIALLSS

-429 ELNSDLSNISKD
+429 ELNTDLSNLSKD
-441 LNELEN
+441 LNKLEK

-464 KIKEKILNEIN
+464 NIKGKIINEIN

-480 EKAINQNKLS
+480 EKAINQNNLS

-567 TREIINFVNK
+567 TREIINFVNE

-681 NKKINEIKSRINK
+681 NKKINEIKFRINK
-694 LRNERNDLLE
+694 LRNERNELLE

-710 IKLEENQRLRQT
+710 IELEENQRLRQ
-722 KEDELVEANENLI
+722 KKDDELVKANENLI

-794 SIENGKLINDLSNE
+794 SIENSKLINDLSNE

-867 CENKVFDTKEKL
+867 CENKVFDTKEKV

-957 YENSSKQIKKEELFN
+957 YANSSKQIKKEELFN

-977 TQVGFFDENSK
+977 TQIGFFDENSK
-988 EDFEKAYKEFEFLDK
+988 ENFEKAYKEFEFLDK

>member
-1 MVIYIRLES
+1 MIYIRLES

-97 SDYDLVKIS
+97 SDYDIVKIS

-213 AKNFEKYTEIESL
+213 AKNFEKYIEIDSL

-247 DLIEQIKILKN
+247 DLIEQIEILKN
-258 NQEEKTREFDKINES
+258 NQEEKTREFDKVNES

-291 NQNILDNEKNIDKYT
+291 NQSILDNEKNIDKYT
-306 NKINLDRQKLLYN
+306 NNINLDRQKLAYN
-319 KKDLERNNSDF
+319 KKDLERNNNDF

-353 TKNVIRNLE
+353 TKNIIKNLE
-362 EKNRKLSEKKD
+362 EKNKKLSEKKD
-373 ESIDLLSS
+373 ESIALLSS

-429 ELNSDLSNISKD
+429 ELNSDLLNISKD

-447 EKENLSKDIE
+447 KKENLSKDIE

-464 KIKEKILNEIN
+464 KIKEKIINEIN

-627 NTVVVKNIDDAVSL
+627 NTIVVKNIDDAVSL

-710 IKLEENQRLRQT
+710 IKLEENQRLRQK
-722 KEDELVEANENLI
+722 KEDELVKVNENLI

-794 SIENGKLINDLSNE
+794 SIENSKLINDLSNE

-823 NILENRIS
+823 NILENRIN

-867 CENKVFDTKEKL
+867 CENKVVDTKERV

-972 LQKEL
+972 LQKKL

-1047 LFMGGKAKLSL
+1047 LFMGGKAKLRL